1 MNRKQH
7 GFTKIYILDKNTSH
21 ACVEQINEN
30 LNESQSIL
38 VDMDCQKIACT
49 IKKREHFDK
58 IYFTIIFFTM
68 IFTISMTKSSKITY
82 TGISCSKSGICVGS
96 NLLKK

>member
-38 VDMDCQKIACT
+38 VDMDCQKIA
-49 IKKREHFDK
+49 KRLHAQ
-58 IYFTIIFFTM
+58 
-68 IFTISMTKSSKITY
+68 
-82 TGISCSKSGICVGS
+82 
-96 NLLKK
+96 